1 MSEGMIHS
9 ERQNER
15 TTRTR
20 ENQISGFMSESVLMP
35 AVLTTITSFPR
46 IIMIMWT
53 SMATRNAR
61 GMSRLKLLGMF
72 KAT

>member
-1 MSEGMIHS
+1 MIHS

-46 IIMIMWT
+46 IIIIMRT

-61 GMSRLKLLGMF
+61 GMSRLKLLGMLR
-72 KAT
+72 AT